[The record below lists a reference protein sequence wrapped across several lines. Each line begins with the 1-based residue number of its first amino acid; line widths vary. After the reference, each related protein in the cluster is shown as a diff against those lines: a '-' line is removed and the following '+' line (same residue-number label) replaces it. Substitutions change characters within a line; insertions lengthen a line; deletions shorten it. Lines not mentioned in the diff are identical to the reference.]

1 MLLDLMNQHISLM
14 QNLEFF
20 LRIVVAAVCGAVIG
34 VERSRRLKE
43 AGVRTHLLVSATSAL
58 IIIIS
63 KYGFADMADADGT
76 PFFGT
81 HGSDP
86 ARIAAQVV
94 SGISFLCAGVIFKQG
109 SSIKGLTTAAGLWA
123 TAGVGLA
130 LGAGMYPLGIFATI
144 TVVLFQIIM
153 HALPIVNDQY
163 RNNHIEITVADDTGF
178 RTALSKQLKTWH
190 AQILESS
197 ITHNKDGTTSYSMIV
212 KMRNSISQDDIF
224 SFLEQNSTVTYF
236 RQTTNA

>member
-212 KMRNSISQDDIF
+212 KMRNSISQDNIF

>member
-63 KYGFADMADADGT
+63 KYGFADMANADGT

>member
-178 RTALSKQLKTWH
+178 RAALSKQLKTWH